1 MGLSAV
7 GVLVLI
13 GVIYFFL
20 NMATMGY
27 YEWSLRIAGVVLAI
41 VAVRLDPHG
50 RAVRWKFDC

>member
-7 GVLVLI
+7 GVIVLI

-41 VAVRLDPHG
+41 VASALDPHG
-50 RAVRWKFDC
+50 GAGEV